1 MEIAFKWRSG
11 AIFLLALLVC
21 NPLAAEGIDQPNTL
35 EGCAKVDDS
44 LARLQ
49 CYDRLVGV
57 SPNTQKV
64 QPAEEESPTIEPNRW
79 KVEVIESDSKDEN
92 VVVIST
98 PAMMWIGETCAA
110 CQSRLEVQC
119 LAGIPSVI
127 FRSPIDLG
135 KGELIFEAQH
145 DSRHFVEQR
154 AYAIDKGKGAV
165 LMSPSTTELTKH
177 LFIHE
182 RFILKL
188 NRPKHPIS
196 AQFLIGG
203 LEQAIMPYAKQC
215 GLVPSEG
222 QANFYPGHRRGHVYS
237 EQHQNSTG

>member
-1 MEIAFKWRSG
+1 M
-11 AIFLLALLVC
+11 VC
-21 NPLAAEGIDQPNTL
+21 NWRYGAVLIFALCTAAPLSAEGTDQPNTL
-35 EGCAKVDDS
+35 EECANVDDS

-57 SPNTQKV
+57 SPKN
-64 QPAEEESPTIEPNRW
+64 AESQTVDEIPPMEDNHRW
-79 KVEVIESDSKDEN
+79 TVEVIKKDDKEEE

-145 DSRHFVEQR
+145 DSRNPVEQR
-154 AYAIDKGKGAV
+154 AFAIDKGKGAV
-165 LMSPSTTELTKH
+165 LMSPSTTNLTKH

-188 NRPKHPIS
+188 NRPKQPIS

-203 LEQAIMPYAKQC
+203 LEQAIKPYAAQC
-215 GLVPSEG
+215 GLEVVKE
-222 QANFYPGHRRGHVYS
+222 AVNF
-237 EQHQNSTG
+237 